1 MRIYLNG
8 ETPFTHYL
16 AEQVLDL
23 LNGVEGTVDFAIT
36 WPPKPPPMMADGFAS
51 SSEIPILEGGTE
63 DFVDSRSWSSH
74 LEHIAKIRKRYE
86 IPKETF
92 LFEISEEYND
102 HNWFS
107 FGDEKRNHYIHG
119 VDWDSYTGTENHFP
133 IAYLVA
139 SNTLMAA
146 MFRNMNDMLGHLHQ
160 DTIGCISDLC
170 IHKKDISMKMRTADV
185 CDDCMGLLK
194 TAITE
199 NRILGTDAQHLLRI
213 MEAIR
218 GNLLFRSRYELDNKP
233 SRLSIRGYKQKI
245 FLEDA
250 GGIQVSLNPIQRTI
264 YLSLLRHEEGINPYS
279 IDEEPMF
286 SEMCEL
292 YERVSGIDDPERI
305 RESVTSWAIPEAFN
319 QHISRIRRVFR
330 RTLGDELAEPYLPVT
345 EEGVRKVKIDRT
357 LILKTVH

>member
-8 ETPFTHYL
+8 ETYDMHFL
-16 AEQVLDL
+16 AVEVLDL
-23 LNGVEGTVDFAIT
+23 LNGVEGTVEFAIT
-36 WPPKPPPMMADGFAS
+36 REPEPPMCAMDMSYS
-51 SSEIPILEGGTE
+51 SVEIPTLKGKSE
-63 DFVDSRSWSSH
+63 DFLVSRSWGLH
-74 LEHIAKIRKRYE
+74 LKQIAQIRERYE

-92 LFEISEEYND
+92 LFEISKEYND
-102 HNWFS
+102 RNWFS
-107 FGDEKRNHYIHG
+107 FGNEERNHYIHG
-119 VDWDSYTGTENHFP
+119 VDWQNYTGTEDHFP

-146 MFRNMNDMLGHLHQ
+146 MFRNMDDMLGKLHQ
-160 DTIGCISDLC
+160 KTIGCVSDLC
-170 IHKKDISMKMRTADV
+170 MDKKDISMKMRTADV

-213 MEAIR
+213 METIR
-218 GNLLFRSRYELDNKP
+218 GNLLFRSRYELDNKL
-233 SRLSIRGYKQKI
+233 SRLSIRGYKRKI

-264 YLSLLRHEEGINPYS
+264 YLSLLHHEEGINPYS
-279 IDEEPMF
+279 IDEEPIL

-305 RESVTSWAIPEAFN
+305 RESVTSWAVPEAFN

-330 RTLGDELAEPYLPVT
+330 QTLGDELAEPYLPVT
-345 EEGVRKVKIDRT
+345 EEGVRKVKLDRT
-357 LILKTVH
+357 LVERITE

>member
-8 ETPFTHYL
+8 ETL
-16 AEQVLDL
+16 AMHDLAGQVLDL
-23 LNGVEGTVDFAIT
+23 LNGVEGTVAFAIT
-36 WPPKPPPMMADGFAS
+36 RRPDPPMCAMDMS
-51 SSEIPILEGGTE
+51 HSPIEIPTLKGRGE
-63 DFVDSRSWSSH
+63 DFVNSRSWDLH
-74 LEHIAKIRKRYE
+74 LKQIAQIRERYE

-92 LFEISEEYND
+92 LFEISEENND
-102 HNWFS
+102 RNWFS
-107 FGDEKRNHYIHG
+107 FGNEERNHYIHG
-119 VDWDSYTGTENHFP
+119 VDWQNYTGTEDHFP

-146 MFRNMNDMLGHLHQ
+146 MFRNMEDMLGQLHQ
-160 DTIGCISDLC
+160 KTIGCVSDLC
-170 IHKKDISMKMRTADV
+170 MHKKDISMKMRTADV
-185 CDDCMGLLK
+185 CADCMGLLK

-213 MEAIR
+213 METIR
-218 GNLLFRSRYELDNKP
+218 GNLLFRSRYELDNKL
-233 SRLSIRGYKQKI
+233 SRLSIRGYKRKI

-264 YLSLLRHEEGINPYS
+264 YLSLLHHEEGINPYS
-279 IDEEPMF
+279 IDEEPML

-305 RESVTSWAIPEAFN
+305 RESVTSWAVPEAFN

-330 RTLGDELAEPYLPVT
+330 QTLGDELAEPYLPVT
-345 EEGVRKVKIDRT
+345 EDGVRKVKLDRT
-357 LILKTVH
+357 LVERITE